1 MIIPRRAFPPG
12 FAEWL
17 QPLLNARRAF
27 LLRMS
32 LVERGIGTEIIERFR
47 RFGRGPTE
55 SEIAQGVG
63 MPEHDVVKRLEV
75 LSAKD
80 FLKYDS
86 QSGRILALYPF
97 SDVPCP
103 HRVTLLGKAPL
114 YGM

>member
-1 MIIPRRAFPPG
+1 
-12 FAEWL
+12 
-17 QPLLNARRAF
+17 
-27 LLRMS
+27 
-32 LVERGIGTEIIERFR
+32 
-47 RFGRGPTE
+47 
-55 SEIAQGVG
+55 

>member
-1 MIIPRRAFPPG
+1 
-12 FAEWL
+12 
-17 QPLLNARRAF
+17 
-27 LLRMS
+27 
-32 LVERGIGTEIIERFR
+32 
-47 RFGRGPTE
+47 
-55 SEIAQGVG
+55 

-97 SDVPCP
+97 SDVSCP